1 MRIRTAL
8 GALGVS
14 VVMAV
19 AGIVLGAGT
28 ASAAVPA
35 RGDGHGVSCTG
46 TALGTCTPTLPN
58 GHTLPPCT
66 IAAGATTCSD
76 PFPGGGHGGFGG
88 GNWGGGLG
96 GSFYPGWGSGLNG
109 NLLNLDALGYA
120 GIGTLDVCSYANYDA
135 FSGYLGSRLGGRW
148 NDFRSRFG
156 FNSNP
161 LGVYDQLRLQAACGN
176 SGGTIVLGGS
186 SLSLIGG
193 NLINLDQLG
202 LGAGTVNVCTYPTWD
217 AFSGWAGSRFG
228 SRFNRGR
235 FGGNVIGQ
243 WSALRNAAS
252 CQQVVVTGASVQAP
266 ALSSVDPGDGNPAD
280 LGHSTPAVATGSGRS
295 DVLPDTSKDGVPAGD
310 GSLAVLVS

>member
-14 VVMAV
+14 AVVAV

-35 RGDGHGVSCTG
+35 WTPPSCTPVAPA
-46 TALGTCTPTLPN
+46 TSCTPTPPAGGN
-58 GHTLPPCT
+58 HGH
-66 IAAGATTCSD
+66 D
-76 PFPGGGHGGFGG
+76 PHGGFGQPG
-88 GNWGGGLG
+88 FG

-120 GIGTLDVCSYANYDA
+120 GIGTLNVCSYANYGA

-161 LGVYDQLRLQAACGN
+161 LGVYDQLRLQAACG
-176 SGGTIVLGGS
+176 SGSTVVLGGT

-202 LGAGTVNVCTYPTWD
+202 LVGAGTVNVCTYPTWD
-217 AFSGWAGSRFG
+217 SFSGWAGSRFG

-266 ALSSVDPGDGNPAD
+266 VVSSVDPGDGNPTD
-280 LGHSTPAVATGSGRS
+280 LGHSTPAVATGPGTS
-295 DVLPDTSKDGVPAGD
+295 DVLPNTDKGVPAGD